1 VPVLDGLDLDVPA
14 GGYVALVGASGA
26 GKTTLLALLGGLER
40 VQSGTLTVGQHDI
53 AALTGDALAAYRR
66 LTVGFVFQ
74 HFGLLDA
81 LTAVENVELA
91 AVLAGERPS
100 KRRARARALLGAV
113 GMTPRASHRP
123 GALSGGER
131 QRVAIARALV
141 NAPRLVLADE
151 PTGNLDEDTSV
162 EVLRLLESLQEE
174 RGCTLLVVT
183 HDRAIAR
190 RAEHVV
196 TLDHGRIR

>member
-1 VPVLDGLDLDVPA
+1 
-14 GGYVALVGASGA
+14 
-26 GKTTLLALLGGLER
+26 
-40 VQSGTLTVGQHDI
+40 
-53 AALTGDALAAYRR
+53 
-66 LTVGFVFQ
+66 
-74 HFGLLDA
+74 
-81 LTAVENVELA
+81 
-91 AVLAGERPS
+91 
-100 KRRARARALLGAV
+100 
-113 GMTPRASHRP
+113 MTPRASHRP

-141 NAPRLVLADE
+141 NTPRLVLADE

-190 RAEHVV
+190 RAEHIV
-196 TLDHGRIR
+196 TLDHGRTR